1 MKLCLATNNAH
12 KVEEMQALLGNNFEL
27 LTLNQISCF
36 DDIPETMNTFDGNSW
51 QKASYIKEKYG
62 FDCIAD
68 DSGLEI
74 DALNGEPGVFSARY
88 AGEHGNHEKNIAKV
102 LSRLENVEQRGAQF
116 RCVITLI
123 LNGAVNQF
131 EGIVRGKITREKYG
145 SEGFGYDP
153 IFIPDGFH
161 KTFAEMTMEEKNP
174 ISHRGMAIDKMLAF
188 LGKK

>member
-1 MKLCLATNNAH
+1 MNLCLATNNTH
-12 KVEEMQALLGNNFEL
+12 KVEEMQALLGENFEL
-27 LTLNQISCF
+27 MTLSQIGCF
-36 DDIPETMNTFDGNSW
+36 EDIPETADTFDGNSR
-51 QKASYIKEKYG
+51 QKAVFVKEKFG

-88 AGEHGNHEKNIAKV
+88 AGEHGNHEKNIEKV
-102 LSRLENVEQRGAQF
+102 LGQLLDIDQRGAQF

-123 LNGAVNQF
+123 LEGKINQF
-131 EGIVRGKITREKYG
+131 EGIVRGTITREKSG
-145 SEGFGYDP
+145 SKGFGYDP
-153 IFIPDGFH
+153 IFIPEGYQ

-174 ISHRGMAIDKMLAF
+174 ISHRGIAIDKMLEF

>member
-74 DALNGEPGVFSARY
+74 DALNGEPGCFRQDM
-88 AGEHGNHEKNIAKV
+88 
-102 LSRLENVEQRGAQF
+102 LESME
-116 RCVITLI
+116 IMK
-123 LNGAVNQF
+123 
-131 EGIVRGKITREKYG
+131 KI
-145 SEGFGYDP
+145 
-153 IFIPDGFH
+153 
-161 KTFAEMTMEEKNP
+161 
-174 ISHRGMAIDKMLAF
+174 
-188 LGKK
+188 